1 MDSKKHLA
9 ETFRTGMIRSLTTF
23 YPDTR
28 REHHP
33 AAPHGCESPSH
44 QCLQRLPRPSP
55 RRPRTRFLLRATR
68 PHSPNPHVGRWT
80 IPANP
85 PIAHQT
91 ALPVPPVRMPPYPRF
106 DFSPEP
112 VSEVRPPFSRRLSS
126 YRRPSF
132 SPPPFSE
139 LHSSSPTSFWELPSS

>member
-1 MDSKKHLA
+1 MDSKMRLP
-9 ETFRTGMIRSLTTF
+9 ETFRTGMIPSLTTSH
-23 YPDTR
+23 PDTR

-33 AAPHGCESPSH
+33 AAPHAYALPPRQRH
-44 QCLQRLPRPSP
+44 RRLPRPSP

-68 PHSPNPHVGRWT
+68 PHSPNPHFGCWT
-80 IPANP
+80 IPANL
-85 PIAHQT
+85 PIARPT

-106 DFSPEP
+106 GFSPEP